1 MAIESAGEESPRIFQ
16 RERVKS
22 LVAQLLEAMGED
34 PNREGLKETPL
45 RVAGMF
51 EELLS
56 GTNQPSE
63 GFLGSMFPAGHE
75 EMVLLRDISFF
86 SLCEHHLLPFF
97 GDVHVAYI
105 PNESGQIAGLSGI
118 ARLVDGVS
126 KRLQVQERFTS
137 EIANA
142 IQKSMRPKG
151 VLVVVE
157 AEHLCMSM
165 RGSKKVGS
173 RAMTSAVRGAFQ
185 RDGVTRAEALDLIT
199 KGRNADR

>member
-1 MAIESAGEESPRIFQ
+1 MANESAQGANPRKFQ
-16 RERVKS
+16 KQRVQE
-22 LVAQLLEAMGED
+22 LVAELLVAMGED
-34 PNREGLKETPL
+34 LDREGLRQTPF
-45 RVAGMF
+45 RVAEMF

-56 GTNQPSE
+56 GTSQPSDS
-63 GFLGSMFPAGHE
+63 FLGSMFPAGHE

-126 KRLQVQERFTS
+126 KRLQVQERFTT

-142 IQKSMRPKG
+142 IQDSMKPKG

-173 RAMTSAVRGAFQ
+173 RAMTSAVRGAFK
-185 RDGVTRAEALDLIT
+185 RDGVTRAEALELIA
-199 KGRNADR
+199 KGRDGTR

>member
-1 MAIESAGEESPRIFQ
+1 MANESFGEADPKRFR
-16 RERVKS
+16 RERVQS
-22 LVAQLLEAMGED
+22 LVAELLEAMGED
-34 PNREGLKETPL
+34 PGREGLKQTPF
-45 RVAGMF
+45 RVAEMF

-56 GTNQPSE
+56 GTGRPSE
-63 GFLGSMFPAGHE
+63 SFLGSMFPAGHE

-105 PNESGQIAGLSGI
+105 PNESGHIAGLSGI

-126 KRLQVQERFTS
+126 KRLQVQERFTT

-142 IQKSMRPKG
+142 IQESMRPKG

-165 RGSKKVGS
+165 RGSRKVGS
-173 RAMTSAVRGAFQ
+173 KAMTSAVRGAFK
-185 RDGVTRAEALDLIT
+185 RDGVTRAEALELIT
-199 KGRNADR
+199 KGRDANH

>member
-1 MAIESAGEESPRIFQ
+1 MAQQSAGEALARRFQ
-16 RERVKS
+16 RERVQE
-22 LVAQLLEAMGED
+22 LVTELLEAMGED
-34 PNREGLKETPL
+34 PGREGLKQTPF
-45 RVAGMF
+45 RVAQMF

-56 GTNQPSE
+56 GTNQQSE
-63 GFLGSMFPAGHE
+63 SFLGSMFPAGHE

-126 KRLQVQERFTS
+126 KRLQVQERFTT

-142 IQKSMRPKG
+142 IQEHMKPKG

-173 RAMTSAVRGAFQ
+173 RAMTSAVRGAFKK
-185 RDGVTRAEALDLIT
+185 DGVTRAEALELIT
-199 KGRNADR
+199 KGRDASH

>member
-1 MAIESAGEESPRIFQ
+1 MAIESAQGANPQKFQ
-16 RERVKS
+16 KERVQE
-22 LVAQLLEAMGED
+22 LVAELLVAMGED
-34 PNREGLKETPL
+34 PDREGLRQTPF
-45 RVAGMF
+45 RVAEMF

-56 GTNQPSE
+56 GTGQPCES
-63 GFLGSMFPAGHE
+63 FLGSMFPAGHE

-118 ARLVDGVS
+118 AKLVDGVS
-126 KRLQVQERFTS
+126 RRLQVQERFTT

-142 IQKSMRPKG
+142 IQELMKPKG

-173 RAMTSAVRGAFQ
+173 RAMTSAVRGAFK
-185 RDGVTRAEALDLIT
+185 RDGVTRAEALELIA
-199 KGRNADR
+199 KGRDGTR

>member
-1 MAIESAGEESPRIFQ
+1 MASESAKGSKQPQFQ
-16 RERVKS
+16 KERVQR
-22 LVAQLLEAMGED
+22 LIAELIEALGED
-34 PNREGLKETPL
+34 PEREGLKMTPY
-45 RVAGMF
+45 RVAEMF
-51 EELLS
+51 EELLA
-56 GTNQPSE
+56 GTNQPSAS
-63 GFLGSMFPAGHE
+63 FLGSMFPAGHE
-75 EMVLLRDISFF
+75 EMVILRDISFF

-105 PNESGQIAGLSGI
+105 PNESGHIAGLSGI

-126 KRLQVQERFTS
+126 RRLQVQERFTT

-142 IQKSMRPKG
+142 IQVSMKPKG

-165 RGSKKVGS
+165 RGSKKVGA

-185 RDGVTRAEALDLIT
+185 KDGITRAEALELIR
-199 KGRNADR
+199 KGRDAIR

>member
-1 MAIESAGEESPRIFQ
+1 MANESAQDANPRKFQ
-16 RERVKS
+16 KQRVQE
-22 LVAQLLEAMGED
+22 LVAELLVAMGED
-34 PNREGLKETPL
+34 LDREGLRQTPF
-45 RVAGMF
+45 RVAEMF

-56 GTNQPSE
+56 GTSQPS
-63 GFLGSMFPAGHE
+63 GSFLGSMFPAGHE

-126 KRLQVQERFTS
+126 KRLQVQERFTT

-142 IQKSMRPKG
+142 IQDSMKPKG

-173 RAMTSAVRGAFQ
+173 RAMTSAVRGAFK
-185 RDGVTRAEALDLIT
+185 RDGVTRAEALELIA
-199 KGRNADR
+199 KGRDGTR

>member
-1 MAIESAGEESPRIFQ
+1 MANESAQGANPHKFQ
-16 RERVKS
+16 KERVQE
-22 LVAQLLEAMGED
+22 LVADLLVAMGED
-34 PNREGLKETPL
+34 LDREGLRQTPF
-45 RVAGMF
+45 RVAEMF

-56 GTNQPSE
+56 GTSQPSE
-63 GFLGSMFPAGHE
+63 SFLGSMFPAGHE

-126 KRLQVQERFTS
+126 KRLQVQERFTT

-142 IQKSMRPKG
+142 IQDSMKPKG

-173 RAMTSAVRGAFQ
+173 RAMTSAVRGAFK
-185 RDGVTRAEALDLIT
+185 RDGVTRAEALELIA
-199 KGRNADR
+199 KGRDGTH

>member
-1 MAIESAGEESPRIFQ
+1 VANESAQGANPIKYQKQ
-16 RERVKS
+16 RVLE
-22 LVAQLLEAMGED
+22 LVAELLEAMGED
-34 PNREGLKETPL
+34 PDREGLRQTPF
-45 RVAGMF
+45 RVAEMF

-63 GFLGSMFPAGHE
+63 SFLGSMFPAGHE

-105 PNESGQIAGLSGI
+105 PNESGYIAGLSGI

-126 KRLQVQERFTS
+126 KRLQVQERFTT

-142 IQKSMRPKG
+142 IQDSMKPKG

-173 RAMTSAVRGAFQ
+173 RAMTSAVRGAFK
-185 RDGVTRAEALDLIT
+185 RDGVTRAEALELIA
-199 KGRNADR
+199 KGHNGTG

>member
-1 MAIESAGEESPRIFQ
+1 MADESAEKGQLRKYDKQ
-16 RERVKS
+16 RVQS
-22 LVAQLLEAMGED
+22 LVASLIEAIGED
-34 PNREGLKETPL
+34 PTRDGLLQTPA
-45 RVAGMF
+45 RVAEML

-56 GTNQPSE
+56 GTTAESE
-63 GFLGSMFPAGHE
+63 SFLGSMFPAGHE
-75 EMVLLRDISFF
+75 EMVLLRGVSFF

-97 GDVHVAYI
+97 GEAHIAYI

-126 KRLQVQERFTS
+126 KRLQVQERFTT

-142 IQKSMRPKG
+142 IHNSMRPKG

-173 RAMTSAVRGAFQ
+173 RAMTSAVRGIFQ
-185 RDGVTRAEALDLIT
+185 RDGVTRAEALDLIA
-199 KGRNADR
+199 KGRNAQN

>member
-1 MAIESAGEESPRIFQ
+1 MTSDLPSGAHGRNYQ
-16 RERVKS
+16 KDKVQK
-22 LVAQLLEAMGED
+22 LVAELLVAMGED
-34 PNREGLKETPL
+34 PDREGLRDTPY
-45 RVAGMF
+45 RVAEMF

-56 GTNQPSE
+56 GTNSPSE
-63 GFLGSMFPAGHE
+63 SFLGSMFRAGHE

-105 PNESGQIAGLSGI
+105 PNELGQIAGLSGI
-118 ARLVDGVS
+118 ARLVDGVA
-126 KRLQVQERFTS
+126 KRLQVQERFTT

-142 IQKSMRPKG
+142 IQKSMKPKG

-173 RAMTSAVRGAFQ
+173 RAMTSAVRGAFK
-185 RDGVTRAEALDLIT
+185 RDGVTRAEALELIA
-199 KGRNADR
+199 KGQDGR

>member
-1 MAIESAGEESPRIFQ
+1 MASESAEGTQTRRFQ
-16 RERVKS
+16 KQRVQE
-22 LVAQLLEAMGED
+22 LIAELLEAVGED
-34 PNREGLKETPL
+34 PNRDGLQATPF
-45 RVAGMF
+45 RVAEML
-51 EELLS
+51 EELLA
-56 GTNQPSE
+56 GTNQSSE
-63 GFLGSMFPAGHE
+63 TFLGSMFPAGHE

-105 PNESGQIAGLSGI
+105 PNELGHIAGLSGI
-118 ARLVDGVS
+118 ARLVDGVA
-126 KRLQVQERFTS
+126 KRLQVQERFTT

-142 IQKSMRPKG
+142 IQETMKPKG

-173 RAMTSAVRGAFQ
+173 RAMTSAVRGAFKN
-185 RDGVTRAEALDLIT
+185 DGVTRAEALELIA
-199 KGRNADR
+199 KGRDAAH